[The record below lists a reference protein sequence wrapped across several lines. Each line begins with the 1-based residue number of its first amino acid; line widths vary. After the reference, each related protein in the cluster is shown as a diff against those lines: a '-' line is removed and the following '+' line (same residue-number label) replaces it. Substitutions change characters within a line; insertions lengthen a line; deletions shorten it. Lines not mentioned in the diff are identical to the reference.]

1 MIRTHPNIESLLD
14 SINKDKQDRSPAAVR
29 YPVRFVFFNT
39 FDLLRRFVHHLSD
52 IPLIQLKSQMP
63 HQDGWLTSEDL
74 YRIVASQETD
84 SLIVPM
90 SEVLRF
96 FQDGAFQSLLL
107 SLFEI
112 ENAREQASRR
122 IYLPF
127 VGLKGRCENNVFKTF
142 HRRAHWA
149 PIWSVEEEY
158 TEKIRI
164 YQLVAYTGV
173 EVDIA
178 PAGFTIIRTTSDWL
192 DLWKHA
198 PLQAVVCKSRSM
210 AYLYKDFLPDA
221 IFQPEQIDT
230 PKAYLEKI
238 LGVALP
244 MPYQTQEARFWDALL
259 HKESKHR
266 HEAGFVD
273 FHHVVATHFNIR
285 NVRAMTPEGL
295 FTLWFQYPDA
305 FSRWLLRHWVLNQP
319 YLQIGY
325 LYKTM
330 SAIVR
335 YTDDELITHLWFDIF
350 EFTPSNAEIFTERKT
365 YLKLLHEEYKLPCH
379 PLEEKL
385 RRKLSELVEKPLEL
399 QAQYLTNISYAERT
413 YLFDLLQTM
422 GADQQERYD
431 ELLRQV
437 YPELFHYLHWQVML
451 DNPTLED
458 WLPAY
463 FQEYARSKVFDC
475 KTETLTVLL
484 NEKNHD
490 QNSFYAWYYKLG
502 KHREDDEQACL
513 IWIDGLGAEWLSLLI
528 YLINS
533 YGQTKN
539 KHVAKAY
546 LSTANLPTTTE
557 HNRFEQAIYIRD
569 FDTYIH
575 RESPYIY
582 PDDLIRQIELLQAIV
597 KRDIIENPHE
607 RIIVVS
613 DHGCTFL
620 AQKRFGNF
628 KKYDFQASDHEG
640 RCLWIEQEYQA
651 DSDFLVHT
659 IQHGAHE
666 GQKTLV
672 ALKHTSLYTTPA
684 REVHV
689 GATPEEVVTPY
700 LVISKIDDR
709 ITYHITL
716 ITSEISVRRPL
727 LLVDVAPLPP
737 LAPVLIWKGKEFR
750 FELQDDHWGVLLHG
764 FKAGEYQFE
773 LQVLD
778 QKFDLPLTMTGG
790 FKERDLL

>member
-1 MIRTHPNIESLLD
+1 
-14 SINKDKQDRSPAAVR
+14 
-29 YPVRFVFFNT
+29 
-39 FDLLRRFVHHLSD
+39 
-52 IPLIQLKSQMP
+52 
-63 HQDGWLTSEDL
+63 
-74 YRIVASQETD
+74 
-84 SLIVPM
+84 
-90 SEVLRF
+90 
-96 FQDGAFQSLLL
+96 
-107 SLFEI
+107 
-112 ENAREQASRR
+112 
-122 IYLPF
+122 
-127 VGLKGRCENNVFKTF
+127 
-142 HRRAHWA
+142 
-149 PIWSVEEEY
+149 
-158 TEKIRI
+158 
-164 YQLVAYTGV
+164 
-173 EVDIA
+173 
-178 PAGFTIIRTTSDWL
+178 
-192 DLWKHA
+192 
-198 PLQAVVCKSRSM
+198 M

-221 IFQPEQIDT
+221 IFQPEPIDT

-244 MPYQTQEARFWDALL
+244 MPYQPQEARFWDALL

-285 NVRAMTPEGL
+285 NVRAMTSEGL
-295 FTLWFQYPDA
+295 LKLWFQYPDA

-319 YLQIGY
+319 HLQIGY
-325 LYKTM
+325 LYKM
-330 SAIVR
+330 ISAIVL
-335 YTDDELITHLWFDIF
+335 YSDDELITHLWFDIF

-365 YLKLLHEEYKLPCH
+365 YLKLLHEEYKLPYH
-379 PLEEKL
+379 SLEEKL
-385 RRKLSELVEKPLEL
+385 RHTLSELVEKHLEV
-399 QAQYLTNISYAERT
+399 QAQYLTNISHAERT
-413 YLFDLLQTM
+413 YLFELLKTI

-431 ELLRQV
+431 ALLRQV

-475 KTETLTVLL
+475 KTETLTALL
-484 NEKNHD
+484 NEKNQD
-490 QNSFYAWYYKLG
+490 QNSFYAWYYHLG
-502 KHREDDEQACL
+502 KHQEHDGNTCL
-513 IWIDGLGAEWLSLLI
+513 IWIDGLGAEWLPLLI

-569 FDTYIH
+569 FDAYIH
-575 RESPYIY
+575 DEKPYTY

-597 KRDIIENPHE
+597 KRDIIENPYE
-607 RIIVVS
+607 RIVVVS

-640 RCLWIEQEYQA
+640 RCLWTDQEHQA

-659 IQHGAHE
+659 IQHGEHE

-684 REVHV
+684 REVHG

-709 ITYHITL
+709 ITYHINLLTP
-716 ITSEISVRRPL
+716 EISVRMPL
-727 LLVDVAPLPP
+727 LLVDVTPLPP
-737 LAPVLIWKGKEFR
+737 SAPVLLWKGKEFLL
-750 FELQDDHWGVLLHG
+750 EKQDDHWGVLLRG

-778 QKFDLPLTMTGG
+778 QKFDLTLTMTGG
-790 FKERDLL
+790 FKERELL